1 MASYINLLRSVAP
14 CSEARIKHE
23 SAPELRGRKK
33 QYGLSRAHANLQ
45 AQATM
50 RSKEHDKITVCYV
63 APRLNPIGPTSLN
76 A

>member
-33 QYGLSRAHANLQ
+33 QYGLSRANANLQ
-45 AQATM
+45 ASSNNEVEGT
-50 RSKEHDKITVCYV
+50 R
-63 APRLNPIGPTSLN
+63 
-76 A
+76 